1 METKMTVI
9 VDNVA
14 HGELAGEWGLSILVE
29 YGGKNILV
37 DAGASPLFAAN
48 MEKLGLDMAAVDY
61 AVLSHAHYDHA
72 NGMIRFFQGEVLR
85 AAGGPG
91 GLLRQAAV
99 LPPLYRY
106 APWRPDRL
114 RGQDRAGQRQI

>member
-29 YGGKNILV
+29 YSGKNILV

-72 NGMIRFFQGEVLR
+72 FSREITGRSSTCSRRPGR
-85 AAGGPG
+85 TATASGCASAAISVCPV
-91 GLLRQAAV
+91 AS
-99 LPPLYRY
+99 
-106 APWRPDRL
+106 
-114 RGQDRAGQRQI
+114 